1 MLLVLFCFVFFF
13 CNSVRIGQ
21 NVLNVVPAERAIL
34 ADSSNYL
41 LIWLNGNW
49 SRKNNMAG
57 SVWTKTTKAD
67 VKELIHLYKDFF
79 QHSLLR
85 RWIVLNEL
93 QLPMSH
99 PKFHHYLGW
108 SVNPFAPEPPVT
120 ARAAPGPFYP
130 L

>member
-1 MLLVLFCFVFFF
+1 MDLFPKMLLVLFCFFFF

-21 NVLNVVPAERAIL
+21 SVLNVVPAERSIL

-41 LIWLNGNW
+41 LNRLNGNW

-85 RWIVLNEL
+85 RWIVLDEL

-99 PKFHHYLGW
+99 PKFHH
-108 SVNPFAPEPPVT
+108 FT
-120 ARAAPGPFYP
+120 
-130 L
+130 

>member
-1 MLLVLFCFVFFF
+1 MDLFPKMLLVFFFFF

-21 NVLNVVPAERAIL
+21 NVLNVVPAETAIL

-41 LIWLNGNW
+41 LNRLNGNW

-85 RWIVLNEL
+85 RWFVLDEL

-99 PKFHHYLGW
+99 PKFHH
-108 SVNPFAPEPPVT
+108 FT
-120 ARAAPGPFYP
+120 
-130 L
+130 